1 MSVPMSNLYPVP
13 DDVTDEQAAQFSV
26 RPSSSALPFHSHYM
40 QNLGT
45 AILIGSLNEAVIRV

>member
-1 MSVPMSNLYPVP
+1 MSNLYPVP

-26 RPSSSALPFHSHYM
+26 CPSSSALPFYSCYM

-45 AILIGSLNEAVIRV
+45 AILIGSLHEAVIRV

>member
-26 RPSSSALPFHSHYM
+26 CPSSSALPFYSCYM

-45 AILIGSLNEAVIRV
+45 AILIGSLHEAVIRV

>member
-1 MSVPMSNLYPVP
+1 MSNLYPVP

-26 RPSSSALPFHSHYM
+26 RPPSSALPFHSHYM